1 MTQWLNL
8 EPETTPSSK
17 TVNRAES
24 MRLKVE
30 TDFKADEI
38 ISIGLR
44 LSLLGGE
51 QKILLIYYYLNLY

>member
-30 TDFKADEI
+30 TDFKADEVI
-38 ISIGLR
+38 PIGLR
-44 LSLLGGE
+44 LSLLEG
-51 QKILLIYYYLNLY
+51 KKNILLVF

>member
-30 TDFKADEI
+30 TGFKADEVI
-38 ISIGLR
+38 PIGLR
-44 LSLLGGE
+44 LSS
-51 QKILLIYYYLNLY
+51 

>member
-24 MRLKVE
+24 MRLKFE
-30 TDFKADEI
+30 TDFKADEEY
-38 ISIGLR
+38 IGR
-44 LSLLGGE
+44 LERLEYIGTWEKS
-51 QKILLIYYYLNLY
+51 KF